1 MFEKQIRDLK
11 DVSIVNSQN
20 IKKLREMTKILIID
34 DQPFGYLESL
44 HKSSFNLE
52 QREDIV
58 SISDCAEYEIVI
70 CDIRGIGKNLKSEY
84 EGAYLA
90 SQIKKSYPDHYVM
103 IYSANDYKAD
113 YQKFFDS
120 VDEYVGK
127 GEDASFWSELFDNA
141 IEQRLNPTK
150 LWEKTSIRL
159 LKAGI
164 STKSLL
170 KIESAY
176 VKSILKKDQ
185 SKFAKLLSNKSLSN
199 YSTELNSLLTLIS
212 IIVTIIAL

>member
-1 MFEKQIRDLK
+1 
-11 DVSIVNSQN
+11 
-20 IKKLREMTKILIID
+20 
-34 DQPFGYLESL
+34 
-44 HKSSFNLE
+44 
-52 QREDIV
+52 
-58 SISDCAEYEIVI
+58 
-70 CDIRGIGKNLKSEY
+70 
-84 EGAYLA
+84 
-90 SQIKKSYPDHYVM
+90 M

-120 VDEYVGK
+120 VDEYVSK

>member
-1 MFEKQIRDLK
+1 MFEKQISELK
-11 DVSIVNSQN
+11 DLSIVNTQN
-20 IKKLREMTKILIID
+20 IKRLRERTKILIID

-44 HKSSFNLE
+44 RKNSFNLF
-52 QREDIV
+52 QREDIE
-58 SISDCAEYEIVI
+58 SISDCADYEIVI
-70 CDIRGIGKNLKSEY
+70 CDIRGIGKKLESEY

-103 IYSANDYKAD
+103 IYSANDYNAD
-113 YQKFFDS
+113 YQKFFDT
-120 VDEYVGK
+120 VDDYVSK
-127 GEDASFWSELFDNA
+127 GEDTSFWSELFDNA
-141 IEQRLNPTK
+141 IEQRLNPVK

-159 LKAGI
+159 IKAGI
-164 STKSLL
+164 STKTLL

-176 VKSILKKDQ
+176 VKSILKKDE
-185 SKFAKLLSNKSLSN
+185 SNFRKIISDKSLSN